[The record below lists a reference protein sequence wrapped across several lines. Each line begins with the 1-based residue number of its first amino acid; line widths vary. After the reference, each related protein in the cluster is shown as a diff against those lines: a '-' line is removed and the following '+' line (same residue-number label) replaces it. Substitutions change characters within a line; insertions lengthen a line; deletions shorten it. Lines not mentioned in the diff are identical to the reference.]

1 MWHRGAMATATPTV
15 YRPML
20 ATLGPLPSG
29 DGWAS
34 EFKWDGV
41 RTIVYAD
48 RGHLTAMSRNDLD
61 VTSQYPEL
69 TDLLDRLGGRRV
81 VVDGEIVALDAT
93 GVPDFARL
101 QNRMHVAAPSERL
114 LQQIPVSFY
123 VFDVLVTGGH
133 PVIARPYA
141 ERRTLLDELDLNG
154 GRVRVPPSFTD
165 TEPADVY
172 ATAIE
177 QRLEGVVCKRLE
189 SAYQPGRRSPSWI
202 KVPAMRTQEVVI
214 VGWQPG
220 GGRREGMIGSL
231 LLAVPDRAGRLAYA
245 GKVGTG
251 FTESS
256 LRQLAADLKPLATD
270 EPPIDDVPRTEARI
284 AHWVAP
290 KLVGE
295 VVFRTWTPTH
305 RLRHTSWRGVRPDR
319 TPESIESTF
328 AP

>member
-1 MWHRGAMATATPTV
+1 MATAAPTL
-15 YRPML
+15 YSPML
-20 ATLGPLPSG
+20 ATLGTLPAG

-41 RTIVYAD
+41 RTVVYAD
-48 RGHLTAMSRNDLD
+48 GGRLTAMSRNDLD

-69 TDLLDRLGGRRV
+69 ADLLARLGRRRV
-81 VVDGEIVALDAT
+81 VVDGEIVALDES
-93 GVPDFARL
+93 GVPEFARL
-101 QNRMHVAAPSERL
+101 QNRMHVAAPSDRL

-123 VFDVLVTGGH
+123 VFDVLVMAGK

-141 ERRTLLDELDLNG
+141 ERRSLLDELELSG
-154 GRVRVPPSFTD
+154 GRIRVPPAFTD

-177 QRLEGVVCKRLE
+177 QGLEGVVCKRLE

-220 GGRREGMIGSL
+220 GGRGEGLIGSL
-231 LLAVPDRAGRLAYA
+231 LLAVPDRSGKLAYA

-251 FTESS
+251 FTASS
-256 LRQLAADLKPLATD
+256 LRQLAEDLAPLATD
-270 EPPIDDVPRTEARI
+270 EPPIADVPRTEARI

-290 KLVGE
+290 RLVGE

-305 RLRHTSWRGVRPDR
+305 RLRHTSWRGIRPDR
-319 TPESIESTF
+319 TPESIESSF
-328 AP
+328 A